1 MLQNQKAE
9 PESEPKCSKKSFEI
23 WRILSFKDRN
33 DLFSTLLLCEN
44 LHPNKDCAGPTDRLK
59 YYAFFHDARLL

>member
-1 MLQNQKAE
+1 MLQNQKSE

-33 DLFSTLLLCEN
+33 DLFSTLLLCEKFA
-44 LHPNKDCAGPTDRLK
+44 PKKRLRW
-59 YYAFFHDARLL
+59 AHEQTEVLRLLP